1 MGKEK
6 VHISLVV
13 IGHVDA
19 GTLRINIKQA
29 EEAFGRRKMA
39 ESRSLEYTGKL
50 KILRVWQR
58 Q

>member
-19 GTLRINIKQA
+19 GTLRISIKQA
-29 EEAFGRRKMA
+29 TEAFGRRMMA
-39 ESRSLEYTGKL
+39 ESWSLEYTG

-58 Q
+58 L